1 MKDGPIMSSLSH
13 PSSELLVL
21 GGDQFPVNS
30 RRGTA
35 FPVGVS
41 ELFCSSTC
49 AVSAYRGLS
58 GAGVRPGSLAPFQR
72 REVWVL
78 CWPRDTALLPRLW
91 TKGFAQVMT
100 KKSRYCQGQVV
111 FSPSGTR
118 GLGLGCLG
126 TECVFAGPPTEA
138 LK

>member
-1 MKDGPIMSSLSH
+1 MSSLSH

-21 GGDQFPVNS
+21 GGDHFPMNS

-49 AVSAYRGLS
+49 AVSGYCVPS
-58 GAGVRPGSLAPFQR
+58 GAGARPASLAPFQR

-78 CWPRDTALLPRLW
+78 CWPRDTAPLLRLW
-91 TKGFAQVMT
+91 TKGFAQITTEKWVLP
-100 KKSRYCQGQVV
+100 RA
-111 FSPSGTR
+111 SG
-118 GLGLGCLG
+118 
-126 TECVFAGPPTEA
+126 A
-138 LK
+138 